1 MGIRG
6 DLPFLPHRSV
16 QIEYVVIVKQKSLDV
31 STRTPL
37 VIPVAGRRP
46 DCSRCSTPRNP
57 AAGPV
62 GSGSI
67 ECTPRRS
74 STRTRSDP
82 TSEDKNCTGE
92 WTSTSPPAS
101 VAPGSPRLPAETDRA
116 AVRAETVPVGQGIGR
131 VSDRV
136 SGRVSGPVS
145 GRVSG
150 RAHRHRV
157 GTGRAH
163 RHRAAAP
170 GTAPGSAPAAPG
182 RVGE

>member
-101 VAPGSPRLPAETDRA
+101 VAPGSPRLPAEIDRV
-116 AVRAETVPVGQGIGR
+116 AVRAETVPVGRGIG
-131 VSDRV
+131 RV

-145 GRVSG
+145 GRAHQH
-150 RAHRHRV
+150 RA

-163 RHRAAAP
+163 RHLAAAP